1 MEFFQANKY
10 DRNKRIIFSNKSLS
24 SRCFKMPAVYI
35 YVYKPAH
42 MAIPEYKITHPK
54 TRSQWRKWLEKNHS
68 TSPGV
73 WLTYYKKES
82 GKRKF
87 DYADAVEEALCFG
100 WIDSLPGKID
110 DERSALKFTP
120 RKQKSIWSKLN
131 KQRIEKLIEQKLM
144 TPAGLKK
151 IEEAKKNGSWNAL
164 NSSDFHAENNSL
176 PDDLKKAFNKNKK
189 AIKNFM
195 AFPPGYRKRFLFWI
209 DSAKTS
215 ETKESRIKQTL
226 LMAAANKKPGL
237 KGFKL

>member
-1 MEFFQANKY
+1 
-10 DRNKRIIFSNKSLS
+10 
-24 SRCFKMPAVYI
+24 MPVADYQT
-35 YVYKPAH
+35 
-42 MAIPEYKITHPK
+42 THPK

-68 TSPGV
+68 TSPGI
-73 WLTYYKKES
+73 WLIYYKKDT

-100 WIDSLPGKID
+100 WIDSQPRKID

-120 RKQKSIWSKLN
+120 RKPKSVWSKLN

-144 TPAGLKK
+144 APAGLVK
-151 IEEAKKNGSWNAL
+151 IEQAKENGSWDIL
-164 NSSDFHAENNSL
+164 NSSDLHTDNNSI
-176 PDDLKKAFNKNKK
+176 PGDLKKALTKNKN
-189 AIKNFM
+189 ALANFL
-195 AFPPGYRKRFLFWI
+195 AFPPSYRKRFLFWI

-215 ETKESRIKQTL
+215 GTKAARIRQTL